1 MPATA
6 KELTDE
12 VLRRVRDVHGL
23 AHSRAFA
30 RTLLSKSQQLV
41 NTLLALVT
49 TSTTFTTQPHQQ
61 LYSISG
67 SLTGTDAISR
77 VLAVREGGR
86 DLSQLQDYRQL
97 SHLNLRWLRAVGT
110 RFEAWTHIGR
120 DLLVIYPAK
129 IQTSSVEVVGSKLTT
144 ELTGEATELE
154 LPNEYHDHLVT
165 LTEIMLLAKQ
175 RDLEQAMRQL
185 KYLSQKLPIDTSAIK
200 LHLGEADKPGAGAIR
215 A

>member
-1 MPATA
+1 VTA

-30 RTLLSKSQQLV
+30 RTLLSKSQQVL
-41 NTLLALVT
+41 NTLLAVVT

-67 SLTGTDAISR
+67 SLTGTDTVSR

-86 DLSQLQDYRQL
+86 DLSHLKDYRQL
-97 SHLNLRWLRAVGT
+97 SHLNLRWLRAIGT

-129 IQTSSVEVVGSKLTT
+129 TSTSSVEIIGSKLTT
-144 ELTGEATELE
+144 ALTGEATELE
-154 LPNEYHDHLVT
+154 VPSEYHDHIVT
-165 LTEIMLLAKQ
+165 LAEIMLLAKQ

-185 KYLSQKLPIDTSAIK
+185 KLLSEKLPIDTMAIK
-200 LHLGEADKPGAGAIR
+200 LHLGEPHQPSAGAIR